1 MTNIYENHNSHIP
14 SIKEL
19 RAKYREE
26 KRYILEIKEK
36 ESMEK
41 SIDKEGS
48 FFNTFRKYEFEEIEK
63 FNYKNEYYSRYKK
76 YIESEFISKSK
87 EIARI
92 KNCIA
97 YEKFFLE
104 WERKL
109 IFDKENSFLKSN
121 PATRYRVDRIKKL
134 EEELDE
140 LITKSEI
147 AHTVYNKEK
156 LLDDIE
162 NQKNKKLVNVDYV
175 LDAKNKVKS
184 SLKKGVPV
192 NIIGHLGSGKTALAT
207 EAAVEFT
214 IENMIQELL
223 EKKMEEWYLNNKNA
237 SFEEVL
243 SAFESFNTSI
253 RKRYKEILING
264 KKEDLEKIQPLFISG
279 SHNLSYEDMF
289 IEKTLSLNSSFS
301 GEDFEYYLNY
311 LSENFF
317 DWIDNHQK
325 ELEEIPSKEEF
336 QIKVEIWKSLSDLLV
351 AKNSAFGTEIKKIEK
366 EILIAVKEGRPVI
379 VDELNAIA
387 MQNLIALNDILQKNI
402 GSTAYVTGIGP
413 VKIKR
418 GFAFIGTG
426 NLSTRLVSYEGT
438 NELNPAFKSRFMTI
452 EYNYLPQSLIGSLYD
467 QSDNSKNELFRVIIT
482 RLLDGEGNLHIGNPR
497 KTLDELFR
505 FAQLS
510 RVTQNVFM
518 GKWKDAGDE
527 ESTLNELELKESVL
541 SIRNILHILD
551 DWNLGEEKDIDLALW
566 DSFISSITYP
576 DDQSYILSQCLRF
589 GFFAESEGWK
599 VKTKSIG
606 EATTTYDEI
615 RTRPY
620 QYTRPKIEILS
631 YLDVLDIIFGKKEFK
646 EDEALMEF
654 LELDSEND
662 SISRDDLQKLD
673 KKIRKLEYSKDI
685 MDYLYK
691 ERDGEEN
698 ER

>member
-1 MTNIYENHNSHIP
+1 MTNSYENHNSYIP

-19 RAKYREE
+19 RANYRKE
-26 KRYILEIKEK
+26 KRYLLEK
-36 ESMEK
+36 EQNISMKKEVK
-41 SIDKEGS
+41 KEGS
-48 FFNTFRKYEFEEIEK
+48 FFNYFRESEIEDIEK
-63 FNYKNEYYSRYKK
+63 FDYENKYYNKYKEYIQNEYETK
-76 YIESEFISKSK
+76 EA

-104 WERKL
+104 WERRV
-109 IFDKENSFLKSN
+109 IFESEDSSIRSN
-121 PATRYRVDRIKKL
+121 PATRYRVDKIKKL
-134 EEELDE
+134 EIELEET
-140 LITKSEI
+140 ISKSNI
-147 AHTVYNKEK
+147 AKIVFNKEK
-156 LLDDIE
+156 LLSDIE

-175 LDAKNKVKS
+175 SNAKGKIKE
-184 SLKKGVPV
+184 SLRKGVPV

-214 IENMIQELL
+214 IENKIQDFL
-223 EKKMEEWYLNNKNA
+223 ENKMQEWYFDNENT

-243 SAFESFNTSI
+243 EVFQKNNEDI
-253 RKRYKEILING
+253 RNHYKNILING
-264 KKEDLEKIQPLFISG
+264 SKEDLEKIQPLFISG
-279 SHNLSYEDMF
+279 SHNLTYEDMF
-289 IEKTLSLNSSFS
+289 IEKTLILNSNFS
-301 GEDFEYYLNY
+301 SEDFEYYLNY

-317 DWIDNHQK
+317 GWIENHQK
-325 ELEEIPSKEEF
+325 ELESVPIKEQF
-336 QIKVEIWKSLSDLLV
+336 QIKMQIWKSLSDLLV

-402 GSTAYVTGIGP
+402 GSLAYITGVGP
-413 VKIKR
+413 VRIKR

-452 EYNYLPQSLIGSLYD
+452 EYNYLPQSLIGSLSD
-467 QSDNSKNELFRVIIT
+467 QDDNSKNELFRIIIT
-482 RLLDGEGNLHIGNPR
+482 RLLDDNGNLYIPNPQ

-527 ESTLNELELKESVL
+527 QSTFDELELKESVL
-541 SIRNILHILD
+541 SIRNILHVLD
-551 DWNLGEEKDIDLALW
+551 DWNLGEEKNIDLALW

-589 GFFAESEGWK
+589 GFFSESEGWSI
-599 VKTKSIG
+599 KTKSIG
-606 EATTTYDEI
+606 EASTTFDEV

-620 QYTRPKIEILS
+620 KYVRPRIEALS
-631 YLDVLDIIFGKKEFK
+631 YLDVIDIIFGKSKFH
-646 EDEALMEF
+646 EDEKLLEF
-654 LELDSEND
+654 LGIEGEDKTITVDQLQSLDQEINH
-662 SISRDDLQKLD
+662 
-673 KKIRKLEYSKDI
+673 LEYSKDI
-685 MDYLYK
+685 MDYLDK
-691 ERDGEEN
+691 GRNGESN
-698 ER
+698 EG